1 MNWVAAGLIA
11 LVMSA
16 AYLLDG
22 PSEHDARID
31 TVEEKIQKLCGE
43 NAGWKLLDDGAVQ
56 CFTKRGKKTSK
67 VQL

>member
-22 PSEHDARID
+22 PSEHDARAD
-31 TVEEKIQKLCGE
+31 TKEELIQKLCGE
-43 NAGWKLLDDGAVQ
+43 NAAWKLLDDGSIQ
-56 CFTKRGKKTSK
+56 CFTHRGFKTKKVT
-67 VQL
+67 L

>member
-11 LVMSA
+11 LVMST

-22 PSEHDARID
+22 PSEHDARVD
-31 TVEEKIQKLCGE
+31 TKEELIQKLCGE
-43 NAGWKLLDDGAVQ
+43 NAGWKLLDDGSIQ
-56 CFTKRGKKTSK
+56 CFTHRGFKTKK

>member
-22 PSEHDARID
+22 PSEHDARVD
-31 TVEEKIQKLCGE
+31 TAEEKIQKL
-43 NAGWKLLDDGAVQ
+43 
-56 CFTKRGKKTSK
+56 
-67 VQL
+67 

>member
-11 LVMSA
+11 LVMST

-22 PSEHDARID
+22 PSEHDARVD
-31 TVEEKIQKLCGE
+31 TAEEKIQKLCGE
-43 NAGWKLLDDGAVQ
+43 NAGWKLLDDGSIQ
-56 CFTKRGKKTSK
+56 CFTHRGFKTKK

>member
-11 LVMSA
+11 LVMST

-22 PSEHDARID
+22 PSEHDARVD
-31 TVEEKIQKLCGE
+31 TAEEKIQKLCGE
-43 NAGWKLLDDGAVQ
+43 NAGWKLLDDGSIQ
-56 CFTKRGKKTSK
+56 CFTHRGYKTKK